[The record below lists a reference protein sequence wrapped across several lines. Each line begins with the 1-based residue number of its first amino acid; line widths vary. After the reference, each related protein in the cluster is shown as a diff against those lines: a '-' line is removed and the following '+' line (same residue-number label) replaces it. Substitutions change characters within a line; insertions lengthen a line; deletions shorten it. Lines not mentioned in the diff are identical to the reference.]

1 VPRCSIRPRRDR
13 MSLFPGY
20 KAPGAAVM
28 PGSSVARARHRDGV
42 SRWVIAAVLFSL
54 TYVGPAAGALLRLR
68 CTNPASGANWPII
81 VDLDRGQVD
90 SLPATITDQSI
101 SWHDPKQGFFDLDR
115 ATGKLEMRN
124 ASSTGGYFLHYTC
137 RPE

>member
-1 VPRCSIRPRRDR
+1 
-13 MSLFPGY
+13 MSLFLGCS
-20 KAPGAAVM
+20 APDAAMM
-28 PGSSVARARHRDGV
+28 PGSTAARARRRRAVPH
-42 SRWVIAAVLFSL
+42 WVIVAILFSV
-54 TYVGPAAGALLRLR
+54 TYVGPAGAALLRLR
-68 CTNPASGANWPII
+68 CTNPASGANWSII